1 MMHKKATDFISFL
14 YKSIYFGGKKGY
26 NILNNSNFGRF
37 NMLSLINILI
47 NVPITLIA
55 LTGHE
60 FAHAWVS
67 TKLGDP
73 TPRYEGRLSLNPM
86 AHLDITGTILM
97 ILTGFGWA
105 KPVSINPT
113 YYKDRKKGMALTAVA
128 GPLSNFIMAFFGVLI
143 GTLILILGNFLGWS
157 ESVLRNVNM
166 LFYLFAFRN
175 LCFMVFNLIPIPP
188 LDGSK
193 VLGLFI
199 PNRTYYTIL
208 QYERYSII
216 LIMILSLTGVFNS
229 IIGGGVSAV
238 FGLISR
244 AVSVIVSPII

>member
-1 MMHKKATDFISFL
+1 MLNFIDT
-14 YKSIYFGGKKGY
+14 
-26 NILNNSNFGRF
+26 
-37 NMLSLINILI
+37 LI

-73 TPRYEGRLSLNPM
+73 TPRHEGRLSLNPL
-86 AHLDITGTILM
+86 AHLDIYGTILM

-105 KPVSINPT
+105 KPVSVNPM
-113 YYKDRKKGMALTAVA
+113 YYKDRKKGMALTAIA
-128 GPLSNFIMAFFGVLI
+128 GPISNLIMAFLGVLI
-143 GTLILILGNFLGWS
+143 GTILLILGNYLNWNASLMEGIN
-157 ESVLRNVNM
+157 SVV
-166 LFYLFAFRN
+166 YLFAFRN

-193 VLGLFI
+193 VLGLII

-208 QYERYSII
+208 QYERYSIF
-216 LIMILSLTGVFNS
+216 LIMLLSLTGVFNS
-229 IIGGGVSAV
+229 IIGGGVGIV
-238 FGLISR
+238 FSLILKLVGLI
-244 AVSVIVSPII
+244 VSSVV